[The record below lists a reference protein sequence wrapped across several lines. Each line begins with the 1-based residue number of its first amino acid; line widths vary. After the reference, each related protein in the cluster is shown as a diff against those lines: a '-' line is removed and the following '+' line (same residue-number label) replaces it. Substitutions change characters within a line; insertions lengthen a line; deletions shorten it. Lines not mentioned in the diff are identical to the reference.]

1 MSLLHWINQID
12 QELFLFLNGQHFP
25 FMDQVMWQISGKFLW
40 IPMYLVIIYFL
51 VRERRSRVWIILIAI
66 ALMILLSDQLSVLVK
81 DAVQRLRPSH
91 NPLLLNLI
99 HIVKEPGGN
108 EYRAGTYGFVSSHAA
123 NTFALATF
131 VSLFFARKWL
141 TIAIFIWAAIVSYSR
156 IYLGVHYP
164 LDVVGGA
171 MIGTFA
177 GAIIFYLERFVQ
189 QKYFK
194 DSDASPQPLEKP

>member
-1 MSLLHWINQID
+1 
-12 QELFLFLNGQHFP
+12 
-25 FMDQVMWQISGKFLW
+25 MWLISGKFLW
-40 IPMYLVIIYFL
+40 LPMYLVIIYFL
-51 VRERRSRVWIILIAI
+51 VRERRSRVWITLIAV
-66 ALMILLSDQLSVLVK
+66 ALIILLSDQLSVMVK
-81 DAVQRLRPSH
+81 DVVHRLRPSH

-99 HIVKEPGGN
+99 HLVKEPGGN

-171 MIGTFA
+171 MVGTFA

-194 DSDASPQPLEKP
+194 DASPQPLEKGQ